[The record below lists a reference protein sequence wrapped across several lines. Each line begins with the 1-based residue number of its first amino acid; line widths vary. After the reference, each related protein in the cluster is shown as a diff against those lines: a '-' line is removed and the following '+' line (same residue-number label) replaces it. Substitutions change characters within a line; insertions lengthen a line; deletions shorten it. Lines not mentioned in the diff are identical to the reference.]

1 MKLFFL
7 YTIITIC
14 FIKSNAQTA
23 NDFGKLQW
31 LIGEWIRINAKPGMS
46 GVEKWISNSPVELQG
61 WGINMKGN
69 DTTFIEKT
77 KLVIKDN
84 EIYYVA
90 DVAGNK
96 APVFFK
102 LTSMKENGFTCENMQ
117 HDFPKKIIYLR
128 DGNLLKATISGDGKS
143 IDYLFEK
150 KQ

>member
-69 DTTFIEKT
+69 G
-77 KLVIKDN
+77 
-84 EIYYVA
+84 Y
-90 DVAGNK
+90 
-96 APVFFK
+96 
-102 LTSMKENGFTCENMQ
+102 
-117 HDFPKKIIYLR
+117 
-128 DGNLLKATISGDGKS
+128 
-143 IDYLFEK
+143 
-150 KQ
+150 